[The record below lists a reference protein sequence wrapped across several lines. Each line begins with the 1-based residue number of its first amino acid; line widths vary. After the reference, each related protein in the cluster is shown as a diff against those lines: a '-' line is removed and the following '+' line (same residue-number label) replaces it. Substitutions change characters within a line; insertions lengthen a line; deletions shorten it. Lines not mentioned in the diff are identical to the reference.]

1 MSAWA
6 VLGIDPTP
14 DVRAIKRAYGRKLK
28 VTRPE
33 DDAQGFQH
41 LNDAYQAALQMAPY
55 LDGDDEEAAPEVL
68 VAEAPTEVPAQFHEP
83 APAPVFMPVQ
93 ASVREAAPEAPL
105 EEQEP
110 AWERPVAA
118 FREEAWEHPV
128 PALRVV
134 ADERAQRL
142 VLEQERRRQREE
154 ARAAAEAASAAAFE
168 IASLLWGQFVQKSAI
183 SPKYQLK
190 LIMEGEDMMLLEVRE
205 HFELFAIQYCA
216 GAACSDELREAVF
229 AVFGWLEDD
238 AFVRR
243 RLPDATGEAM
253 ARLRAGRDY
262 NALLQRASTEPVI
275 AALLADSAG
284 RGFGRTIIGNFTRQ
298 MRAQIALIREYHREL
313 LYFKLNPEVVEEWE
327 RRVAGRRYFL
337 ETALI
342 SAGVGVSP
350 FMLASFSDRKTV
362 LGFDSHF
369 LLLFL
374 PLALIAGLAW
384 ALVDPLARL
393 RDTPWRDRLLFDLR
407 FRPAVQLGWIPA
419 FALLSSLLFI
429 PDPAPAFAWLLG
441 TAMVACTLVACFANS
456 VLFDKAHYIV
466 GAICAVMVGHS
477 MADKG
482 YPGYGYVTCAA
493 GAYCALQL
501 LYRGGADLWN
511 RMPDKAHLL
520 LPLRCVW
527 LAGAVALVAGADVSP
542 LPLQLHAAVVWL
554 WTLGGML
561 LSNPTINP
569 FAAVAGGLVLVF
581 VIMTLRPEMSMLRS
595 SPLSMLISPLFGVAM
610 FMFVNMIRTKKNQ
623 HPFS

>member
-33 DDAQGFQH
+33 DDAEGFQH

-55 LDGDDEEAAPEVL
+55 LDGADEQAAPEVL
-68 VAEAPTEVPAQFHEP
+68 VAQAPMEVPAQFHEP
-83 APAPVFMPVQ
+83 APVCMPVQ
-93 ASVREAAPEAPL
+93 APVHSAAPEDTL
-105 EEQEP
+105 EDQEP

-142 VLEQERRRQREE
+142 ALEQERRRQREE

-168 IASLLWGQFVQKSAI
+168 IASLLWGQFVQKSAV

-216 GAACSDELREAVF
+216 GAACEDELREAIF

-284 RGFGRTIIGNFTRQ
+284 RRFGRTIIGNFTRQ

-313 LYFKLNPEVVEEWE
+313 LYFKLNPEVVAEWE

-342 SAGVGVSP
+342 SAGVGVAP
-350 FMLASFSDRKTV
+350 FMLASFSDRKMV

-407 FRPAVQLGWIPA
+407 FRPAVQLGWIPV
-419 FALLSSLLFI
+419 FALLSALLFI

-527 LAGAVALVAGADVSP
+527 LAGAIALVAGADVSP

-554 WTLGGML
+554 WALGGML